1 MMPTITKILLFFGNN
16 IPAVSFIGAIVGGEE
31 TLVLLS
37 ILAAK
42 GFLSI
47 GDVFVFFYLGIMV
60 SDILWYYAG
69 KSRIFS
75 WLTKKQFIS
84 KAYVHWGKLLN
95 KATKENDFQALLI
108 TKFLYGFRLPTIMYL
123 SRERLSLKSFL
134 KYSLI
139 TDFVWTGTILSI
151 GWLAG
156 KGINTAAHFS
166 DNIVLYVFLI
176 GLVLALFIILMRTI
190 SNKVKQWL
198 EKK

>member
-1 MMPTITKILLFFGNN
+1 MPVITKILLFFGNN

-75 WLTKKQFIS
+75 WLIKIRFIS
-84 KAYVHWGKLLN
+84 KAYGHWGKLLN

-156 KGINTAAHFS
+156 KGIGAATYFS
-166 DNIVLYVFLI
+166 NNIIFYVFLI
-176 GLVLALFIILMRTI
+176 GLVLTFFTILMRII
-190 SNKVKQWL
+190 SNKVKRWL